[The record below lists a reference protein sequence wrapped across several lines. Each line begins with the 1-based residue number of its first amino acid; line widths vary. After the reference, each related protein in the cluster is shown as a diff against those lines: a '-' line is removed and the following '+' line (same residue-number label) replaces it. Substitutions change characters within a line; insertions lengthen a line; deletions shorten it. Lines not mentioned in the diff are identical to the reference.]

1 MIVRPEERI
10 IVALDVNNFHDLHV
24 LLQKLRGTPI
34 WGVKLGLELCT
45 AVGAPAAVAMATGYG
60 YRVMLDLKFG
70 DIPNT
75 MAGAARSAANL
86 GVEMF
91 TIHASAGRESIA
103 AAVNNC
109 GNAKVLG
116 VTVLTSIDDT
126 ECRATFG
133 DSTDVVVR
141 TLAHHAV
148 EKGGHGVVCSP
159 KELALLRSDTGL
171 SQLKFVVPGIRP
183 EWAAVGDQRR
193 VMTPGDAV
201 CAGATHLVIGR
212 PITQPPEGISPQEA
226 VQRIIDEI
234 TGAVQT

>member
-24 LLQKLRGTPI
+24 LLQKLQGTSI

-45 AVGAPAAVAMATGYG
+45 AVGAPAAVAMATGHG

-75 MAGAARSAANL
+75 TAGAARSAASL

-103 AAVNNC
+103 AAVKNC
-109 GNAKVLG
+109 GNSQVLA

-126 ECRATFG
+126 ECSNIFG
-133 DSTDVVVR
+133 NSTQR
-141 TLAHHAV
+141 TV
-148 EKGGHGVVCSP
+148 IQS
-159 KELALLRSDTGL
+159 
-171 SQLKFVVPGIRP
+171 RP
-183 EWAAVGDQRR
+183 
-193 VMTPGDAV
+193 
-201 CAGATHLVIGR
+201 
-212 PITQPPEGISPQEA
+212 
-226 VQRIIDEI
+226 
-234 TGAVQT
+234 